1 MTVGTNATMSTA
13 VGGGGT
19 ICMCSHTNRR
29 RSKPLMVAR
38 LQEHQEA
45 EKEINNQHQMLECSL
60 NKYVRLLGIMICKVW
75 WCNWLWLLMHY

>member
-1 MTVGTNATMSTA
+1 MTGGTNATMSTA

-45 EKEINNQHQMLECSL
+45 EKEIN
-60 NKYVRLLGIMICKVW
+60 
-75 WCNWLWLLMHY
+75 